1 MTTPLLKAVI
11 VDDEPNS
18 LNALKNKLSRHC
30 PQVEIVAECTTPED
44 GIRKI
49 EALRPDILFL
59 DVEMPRMNGFVM
71 LQHLTN
77 RDFELIFTTAYDQY
91 AIEAIR
97 ASALDYL
104 VKPVEV
110 EDLTEAV
117 DRAMRKRQ
125 QPAGTVRIETL
136 LHNLIPGNKAVKR
149 IAIPSL
155 EGYQFVDTDHIQY
168 LEAFSNYTVL
178 YLQGNQKITVSR
190 TLKDFEELLPPEVF
204 VRIHHS
210 HIINMDQVS
219 RYIKGEGG
227 QVVMNNGKVLDVAR
241 RKKDDFLRAFDKL

>member
-1 MTTPLLKAVI
+1 MTPIMTAVI

-18 LNALKNKLSRHC
+18 LNALKNKLTRYC
-30 PQVEIVAECTTPED
+30 PEVRLIAECASAEE
-44 GIRKI
+44 GIREI
-49 EALRPDILFL
+49 EHQHPYIVFL

-71 LQHLTN
+71 LQHLSN

-104 VKPVEV
+104 VKPVEIEELKASV
-110 EDLTEAV
+110 ERAV
-117 DRAMRKRQ
+117 RKHHL
-125 QPAGTVRIETL
+125 PAASTRIETL
-136 LHNLIPGNKAVKR
+136 LHNLVTDNRAAKR

-155 EGYQFVDTDHIQY
+155 EGFQFVDTDEIQC
-168 LEAFSNYTVL
+168 LEAYSNYTII
-178 YLQGNQKITVSR
+178 YLQENHKITVSR
-190 TLKDFEELLPPEVF
+190 TLKDFEELLPADIF
-204 VRIHHS
+204 IRIHHS
-210 HIINMDQVS
+210 YIINKNQVN

-241 RKKDDFLRAFDKL
+241 RKKEDFLRAFDKL

>member
-1 MTTPLLKAVI
+1 MTPIMTAVI

-18 LNALKNKLSRHC
+18 LNALKNKLTWYC
-30 PQVEIVAECTTPED
+30 PEVRLIAECASAEE
-44 GIRKI
+44 GIREI
-49 EALRPDILFL
+49 EHQHPDIVFL

-71 LQHLTN
+71 LQHLSN

-125 QPAGTVRIETL
+125 QPA
-136 LHNLIPGNKAVKR
+136 
-149 IAIPSL
+149 
-155 EGYQFVDTDHIQY
+155 
-168 LEAFSNYTVL
+168 
-178 YLQGNQKITVSR
+178 
-190 TLKDFEELLPPEVF
+190 
-204 VRIHHS
+204 
-210 HIINMDQVS
+210 
-219 RYIKGEGG
+219 
-227 QVVMNNGKVLDVAR
+227 
-241 RKKDDFLRAFDKL
+241 